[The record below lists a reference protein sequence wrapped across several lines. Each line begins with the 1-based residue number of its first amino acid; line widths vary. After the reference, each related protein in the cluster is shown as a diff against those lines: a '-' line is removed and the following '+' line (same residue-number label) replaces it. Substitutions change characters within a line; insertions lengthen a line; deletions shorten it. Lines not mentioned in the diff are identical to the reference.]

1 VVPIHAELRV
11 FSRRRRQLVAE
22 LALCAVAA
30 LALLI
35 LSPRLDG
42 APPDAQAVF
51 IALCALFGA
60 CSAGLVPRAIPVLLF
75 RCPRCRE
82 RFHGGVVRRLGRLP
96 AAWRCCG
103 HCGLPSAGTLS
114 DGSGSSPT

>member
-1 VVPIHAELRV
+1 VVPIQAELRV

-22 LALCAVAA
+22 LALCALAA
-30 LALLI
+30 LALLAVA
-35 LSPRLDG
+35 PRLDG

-51 IALCALFGA
+51 IGLCVLFGA

-82 RFHGGVVRRLGRLP
+82 RFHGGVEAGPRRFP
-96 AAWRCCG
+96 ASWRQCA

-114 DGSGSSPT
+114 DGSGPSAT